1 MLSDVLTALC
11 MLCKDISASAYK
23 PSTICRSH
31 RGFYPKLIDGG
42 ISLTLQSAA
51 QVPRYGLVT
60 TANCNQLMLALEDRH
75 GETGVD
81 NQDLDLTLLRAAQ
94 VNAQINLHHLVV
106 SLQRMSLPVTHAAL
120 CSLPSPNAD
129 CCAHSLPQRCIPL
142 SKHVSVCYVTSLLQ
156 HTWSTCLDAASVHQH
171 ITLGLLKYA
180 CVQASRVQILT
191 GPAQTIQPS
200 APQEHDL

>member
-31 RGFYPKLIDGG
+31 RGFYRKLVDGG
-42 ISLTLQSAA
+42 ISLTLQWAA

-60 TANCNQLMLALEDRH
+60 TANCKQLMLALEDRH

-106 SLQRMSLPVTHAAL
+106 S
-120 CSLPSPNAD
+120 
-129 CCAHSLPQRCIPL
+129 
-142 SKHVSVCYVTSLLQ
+142 VCYVTSLLQ
-156 HTWSTCLDAASVHQH
+156 HTWSTCLDAASVHEH

-191 GPAQTIQPS
+191 GPAQTIHPS
-200 APQEHDL
+200 APQEHGL